1 MVSANIEEVKIMP
14 SEVLVAV
21 ISMAG
26 SALGVIAGVIGS
38 SKLTEYRL
46 SNIESK
52 VEELD
57 KKIDA
62 FTDISVKLAVIEQ
75 RLKDLEEK

>member
-1 MVSANIEEVKIMP
+1 MP

-75 RLKDLEEK
+75 RLKDLEDK

>member
-1 MVSANIEEVKIMP
+1 MP
-14 SEVLVAV
+14 NEVLVAL

-52 VEELD
+52 VEDLD

-75 RLKDLEEK
+75 RLKDLEDK

>member
-1 MVSANIEEVKIMP
+1 MP

-38 SKLTEYRL
+38 SKLTEFRL
-46 SNIESK
+46 SNIENK

-75 RLKDLEEK
+75 RLKDLEDK

>member
-1 MVSANIEEVKIMP
+1 MP
-14 SEVLVAV
+14 NEVLVAL

-75 RLKDLEEK
+75 RLKDLEDK

>member
-1 MVSANIEEVKIMP
+1 MP
-14 SEVLVAV
+14 SEVLVAL

>member
-1 MVSANIEEVKIMP
+1 MP
-14 SEVLVAV
+14 SEVLVAL

-38 SKLTEYRL
+38 NKLTDFRL
-46 SNIESK
+46 CKIENK
-52 VEELD
+52 VDELD
-57 KKIDA
+57 KKIDT

-75 RLKDLEEK
+75 RLKELEEGK

>member
-1 MVSANIEEVKIMP
+1 MP
-14 SEVLVAV
+14 NEIVVAL

-62 FTDISVKLAVIEQ
+62 FTDISVELAVIKQ
-75 RLKDLEEK
+75 RLKDLEDK

>member
-1 MVSANIEEVKIMP
+1 MP
-14 SEVLVAV
+14 SEVLVAL

-26 SALGVIAGVIGS
+26 SALGVVAGVIGS

-75 RLKDLEEK
+75 RLKDLEDK

>member
-1 MVSANIEEVKIMP
+1 MP
-14 SEVLVAV
+14 SEVLVAL

-75 RLKDLEEK
+75 RLKELEDK

>member
-1 MVSANIEEVKIMP
+1 MP
-14 SEVLVAV
+14 SEVLVAL

-38 SKLTEYRL
+38 SKLTEFRL

-75 RLKDLEEK
+75 RLKDLEDK

>member
-1 MVSANIEEVKIMP
+1 MP

-46 SNIESK
+46 SNIENK

-75 RLKDLEEK
+75 RLKDLEDK

>member
-1 MVSANIEEVKIMP
+1 MP
-14 SEVLVAV
+14 SEVIVAL

-75 RLKDLEEK
+75 RLKDLEDK

>member
-1 MVSANIEEVKIMP
+1 MP
-14 SEVLVAV
+14 SEVLVAL

-75 RLKDLEEK
+75 RLKDLEDK

>member
-1 MVSANIEEVKIMP
+1 MP

-62 FTDISVKLAVIEQ
+62 FTDISVKLAIIEQ
-75 RLKDLEEK
+75 RLKDLEDK

>member
-1 MVSANIEEVKIMP
+1 MLP
-14 SEVLVAV
+14 SEVLVAI

-75 RLKDLEEK
+75 RLKDLEDK

>member
-1 MVSANIEEVKIMP
+1 MP
-14 SEVLVAV
+14 SEIIVSL

-75 RLKDLEEK
+75 RLKDLEDK

>member
-1 MVSANIEEVKIMP
+1 MP
-14 SEVLVAV
+14 SEVLVAI

-75 RLKDLEEK
+75 RLKELEDK

>member
-1 MVSANIEEVKIMP
+1 MP

-38 SKLTEYRL
+38 SKLTEFRL
-46 SNIESK
+46 SNIENK

-57 KKIDA
+57 KKIDN

-75 RLKDLEEK
+75 RLKDLEDK

>member
-1 MVSANIEEVKIMP
+1 MP

-38 SKLTEYRL
+38 SKLTEFRL
-46 SNIESK
+46 SNIENK

-75 RLKDLEEK
+75 RLKELEDK